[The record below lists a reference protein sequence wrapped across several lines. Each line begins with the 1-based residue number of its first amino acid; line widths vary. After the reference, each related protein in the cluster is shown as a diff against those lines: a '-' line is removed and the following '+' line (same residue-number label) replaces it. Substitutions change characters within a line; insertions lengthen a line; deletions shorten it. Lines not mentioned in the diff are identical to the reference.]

1 MPSLI
6 ILRDPMG
13 SGKSEIGKYL
23 RGKLT
28 DSAELDLDLN
38 ADSEVPSFDEALGKQ
53 NVIRATTSGDR

>member
-1 MPSLI
+1 
-6 ILRDPMG
+6 MG

-38 ADSEVPSFDEALGKQ
+38 ADSEVPSFDEALGK
-53 NVIRATTSGDR
+53 RATTSGDR